1 MDASDALP
9 DTIQPTSRPWLRT
22 LSWVLL
28 GIVGV
33 VVGVWVAFETTVLVI
48 ENSAPDPQAGLLML
62 VTLPFGY
69 AVGAG
74 CAMLLARTAERR
86 NPSAYGQITRQ
97 SLTWTG
103 VEIPIGVAVIG
114 GIIFSTIVA

>member
-9 DTIQPTSRPWLRT
+9 ETIQPTSRPWLRT

-28 GIVGV
+28 GVVGV

-48 ENSAPDPQAGLLML
+48 ENSAPDPQSGLLML

-74 CAMLLARTAERR
+74 FAMLLARTAERR

-114 GIIFSTIVA
+114 GIIFSAIVA